1 MIRYH
6 CPSCKTLLESP
17 DHKVGTKVACPTC
30 EERLRVPMPSN
41 GHMVPAPSSR
51 KKDYPVLE
59 EIEEDEPRDDVD
71 DEDDRPRRNRSRS
84 KRKFKCR
91 ECGSRRRPVERTEIS
106 QNGWILFIV
115 LLIVFWPLCF
125 IGLCQKETYEV
136 CDDCGAR
143 LKPKRGGS
151 TGLGF

>member
-1 MIRYH
+1 MIRYT

-30 EERLRVPMPSN
+30 EEKLRVPMPSN
-41 GHMVPAPSSR
+41 GHLLPVPSSR

-59 EIEEDEPRDDVD
+59 EIEEDEGAK
-71 DEDDRPRRNRSRS
+71 DDRPRRSRSRN
-84 KRKFKCR
+84 KRKVRCR
-91 ECGSRRRPVERTEIS
+91 ECGSTRRPVTREEIS

-125 IGLCQKETYEV
+125 IGLFQKETYEI

-143 LKPKRGGS
+143 LRPRRGGS
-151 TGLGF
+151 SGLGF

>member
-1 MIRYH
+1 MIRYT
-6 CPSCKTLLESP
+6 CPACKTLLESP

-30 EERLRVPMPSN
+30 EEKLRVPMPSN
-41 GHMVPAPSSR
+41 GHLLPAPSSR

-59 EIEEDEPRDDVD
+59 EIEEGEDAEDE
-71 DEDDRPRRNRSRS
+71 RPRKSRVRR

-91 ECGSRRRPVERTEIS
+91 ECGSTRRPVTKEEIS

-125 IGLCQKETYEV
+125 IGLFQKESYEV

-143 LKPKRGGS
+143 LRPKRGGS
-151 TGLGF
+151 SGLGF